1 MPTLLGRT
9 YLQQTILSLT
19 DGDNNEYGR
28 LEDWIKEGTFA
39 MSEHGLCGFH
49 LVDRSQVNDPYGKPA
64 AKKKPEFML
73 VKDKLKK
80 WIYKRMRDVKTT
92 AEYEVSKALLLEW
105 SVSTHV
111 VEAIGTTISQN
122 LRRWIIKKILFYIP
136 KTLLAHRLKR
146 RTSGE

>member
-9 YLQQTILSLT
+9 YLQHTILSLT
-19 DGDNNEYGR
+19 DGDNNEYGP
-28 LEDWIKEGTFA
+28 LEDWIKEDTFA
-39 MSEHGLCGFH
+39 MSEHSLCGFH

-64 AKKKPEFML
+64 AKKKPEFVL
-73 VKDKLKK
+73 VKDELKK

-136 KTLLAHRLKR
+136 KTLLAHRLKQ
-146 RTSGE
+146 RTFGE